1 MANITTHAIAT
12 PLRDGWDRVTETLA
26 RWFEARLNI
35 ASRRDQIVA
44 LETKTD
50 AELSQLGIRRDE
62 IALHVFRDKFY
73 T

>member
-1 MANITTHAIAT
+1 MANITTNTIAT
-12 PLRDGWDRVTETLA
+12 PLRDGWDRISETVA
-26 RWFEARLNI
+26 RWFEARVRI

-50 AELSQLGIRRDE
+50 AELARMGIRRDE